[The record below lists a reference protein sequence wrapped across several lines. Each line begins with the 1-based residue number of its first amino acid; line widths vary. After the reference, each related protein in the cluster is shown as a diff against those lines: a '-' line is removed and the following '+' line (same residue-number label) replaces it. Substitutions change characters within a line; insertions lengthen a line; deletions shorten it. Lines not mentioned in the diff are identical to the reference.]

1 MVCLIKLYIMATLK
15 TFQPSVF
22 TALQYDEVTLN
33 KSKVTLRHRDI
44 HFILADK
51 ALSDVDP
58 NQVKEFINPLNSAP
72 SNLDA
77 NFDDEQLSAFCQSRY
92 IQEPSDIDNYVSSL
106 KQFTENLSQYAKNL
120 RRSSE
125 CASSSVSSSS
135 VSDNPKKTE
144 EDPKTND

>member
-1 MVCLIKLYIMATLK
+1 MAILK

-22 TALQYDEVTLN
+22 TALQYDKVTLN

-58 NQVKEFINPLNSAP
+58 NQVKEFIDPLNSAP

-106 KQFTENLSQYAKNL
+106 KQFTDNLSDYAKNL
-120 RRSSE
+120 RRRSKCSSSTVPP
-125 CASSSVSSSS
+125 ASVSS
-135 VSDNPKKTE
+135 DPKKTE

>member
-1 MVCLIKLYIMATLK
+1 MATLK

-33 KSKVTLRHRDI
+33 KSKVILRHRDI

-58 NQVKEFINPLNSAP
+58 NKVKEFINPLNSAP

-77 NFDDEQLSAFCQSRY
+77 NFDDEQLAAFCQSRY

-106 KQFTENLSQYAKNL
+106 KEFTDNLSNYAKNL

-125 CASSSVSSSS
+125 CSSSS
-135 VSDNPKKTE
+135 VSPASVSDNSEKTE
-144 EDPKTND
+144 GNFKTND